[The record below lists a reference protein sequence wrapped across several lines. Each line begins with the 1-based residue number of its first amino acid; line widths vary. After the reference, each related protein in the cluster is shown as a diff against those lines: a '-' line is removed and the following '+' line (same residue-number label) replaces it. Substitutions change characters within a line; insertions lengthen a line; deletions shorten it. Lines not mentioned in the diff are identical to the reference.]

1 MPSGRPSAP
10 RGPAP
15 SQTRAPGGSSA
26 RELGMSRG
34 QIAGTAAIGFGAIAA
49 GTVLAGLVGN
59 NKIPDPFNGLGLS
72 FPGDLDTLNH
82 YVTFRAYETK
92 GLGTDLL
99 QAGGFGT
106 KINGG
111 SIRLPL
117 PASLSTDYNPEYTV
131 GTLGPGASGEAL
143 SAADRAIYGNNDVPG
158 AAAAGAALA
167 AAGLG
172 GVGSLAGS
180 LIGKVAGAAPGVADA
195 IKGAAGATGDTG
207 AAALKIA
214 AGLAQNPHK
223 VVLFTGVNFREH
235 QFSWRLSPR
244 NRAESNAIKQ
254 IIDMFT
260 YYAHPEYVAGSL
272 FFKYPEF
279 FEISFNHPEY
289 LFKLL
294 PSVCKDVRVNYHSQ
308 GYAAYVRDFDGGG
321 PPAPAEIELSL
332 TFQETEIITKS
343 TLWGQMNTSLP
354 AYRRAPNATVTVTQ
368 PQDTRR

>member
-1 MPSGRPSAP
+1 MAGTP
-10 RGPAP
+10 RTPRTPPKNTPPNNTGA
-15 SQTRAPGGSSA
+15 GNA
-26 RELGMSRG
+26 RELAATRG
-34 QIAGTAAIGFGAIAA
+34 RVAGATAAAFGAVAA
-49 GTVLAGLVGN
+49 GTVFAGLVGN
-59 NKIPDPFNGLGLS
+59 NKIPDPFNGSGLS

-92 GLGTDLL
+92 GMGTDLL

-117 PASLSTDYNPEYTV
+117 PANLSTDYNPEYTV
-131 GTLGPGASGEAL
+131 GTLGPGATGEAL
-143 SAADRAIYGNNDVPG
+143 SAADRAIYGNNDVP
-158 AAAAGAALA
+158 AAASAGAAVA

-172 GVGSLAGS
+172 ALGGIGGNIIAKASAANPGLASILG
-180 LIGKVAGAAPGVADA
+180 
-195 IKGAAGATGDTG
+195 GAAGATGDTG

-235 QFSWRLSPR
+235 QFSWKLSPR

-272 FFKYPEF
+272 FFKYPEY

-289 LFKLL
+289 LFRLL
-294 PSVCKDVRVNYHSQ
+294 PSVCKDVRVNYHGQ
-308 GYAAYVRDFDGGG
+308 GYAAYIRDYDGAG

-343 TLWGQMNTSLP
+343 TIHSQMNAPLP
-354 AYRRAPNATVTVTQ
+354 GYRRNPGTVLTTQ
-368 PQDTRR
+368 PTDTRR